1 MTANSKIRQGRLNYL
16 RSAFRNSLFR
26 LVYLKLF
33 VHVVER
39 FQILLLF
46 NECRQL
52 ILQIKTFRRQIF
64 DHFLCP
70 QRGIDLF
77 FEGTLGHL
85 TKI

>member
-1 MTANSKIRQGRLNYL
+1 MTANTKIRQGRLNYL

-64 DHFLCP
+64 DHFLRP